1 MYLELYKQTHRIL
14 YNMEVNIMA
23 NFYDFSSDK
32 IDIYMFLVD
41 KSGSMSPD
49 TENVKKGL
57 EGYKESFESFPDV
70 NSISVSVSQFNGD
83 VYLNDFTKI
92 SQMDIRYGANGATAI
107 YYAICEGAKH
117 LLKYIESVTEKT
129 GVTPKATFIV
139 FSDGEPCQDRKSRS
153 DAEKAISKLNY
164 AGVTTVFVA
173 FGSAINSSFGNK
185 LGFMSTKDVENKEV
199 IVEFLSEELSK
210 SCKEQSKSYKALG
223 ANFFSQAA
231 NSSSKGYS
239 QATAQV
245 LEDDSWINDI

>member
-1 MYLELYKQTHRIL
+1 
-14 YNMEVNIMA
+14 MA

-32 IDIYMFLVD
+32 IDTYMFLVD
-41 KSGSMSPD
+41 GSSSMAGD
-49 TENVKKGL
+49 TKNVEKGL
-57 EGYKESFESFPDV
+57 KGYKESFESFPDV
-70 NSISVSVSQFNGD
+70 NSISVSVSQFNGE

-92 SQMDIRYGANGATAI
+92 SQMSTRHVADGATAI
-107 YYAICEGAKH
+107 YYAIEKGTEH
-117 LLKYIESVTEKT
+117 LLKYIEKVTERA

-139 FSDGEPCQDRKSRS
+139 FSDGEPCKDRANMS
-153 DAEKAISKLNY
+153 DAKKAISKLNY

-173 FGSAINSSFGNK
+173 FGSAINSSFGKK
-185 LGFMSTKDVENKEV
+185 LGFMSTKDVTNREV

-223 ANFFSQAA
+223 ANFFSQAV